1 MLQSWIRWGARGL
14 LLTLTVSLIGCGGG
28 KGADDWHGGPSE
40 PTPRPNPNPYP
51 NTNSCSAEG
60 LARSAQSRY
69 PTVCMLTSS
78 GEIVFE
84 LYPSYAPDTVGNFL
98 RLVADGF
105 YNRTL
110 VHHVDR
116 DFIFQAGGYYSGMQ
130 EKRSPYAPIL
140 SESNNGLSNLRGT
153 LAMAWYRDADHASH
167 QFFVNT
173 VDNRFLD
180 YKNRSEPG
188 YTVFGQVIS
197 GLATVDAINAVPTYR
212 YSSSD
217 IEPRQEVLIYW
228 VQRLK

>member
-1 MLQSWIRWGARGL
+1 MK
-14 LLTLTVSLIGCGGG
+14 SLILRSVAAVAVAVLSACGGG
-28 KGADDWHGGPSE
+28 AEYHSGGGGDGGGPY
-40 PTPRPNPNPYP
+40 PRPNPQPNPP
-51 NTNSCSAEG
+51 TLSCSSAG
-60 LARSAQSRY
+60 LAAAAQSSY